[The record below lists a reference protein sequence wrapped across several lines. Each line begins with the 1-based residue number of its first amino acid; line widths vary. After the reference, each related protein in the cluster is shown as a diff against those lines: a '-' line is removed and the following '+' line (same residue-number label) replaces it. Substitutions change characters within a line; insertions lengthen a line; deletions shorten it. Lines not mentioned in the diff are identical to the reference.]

1 MNQLQHDRLSA
12 AADTGHNLDQLRSTS
27 VRAEQRSTGPLAPL
41 ESKTTVSTC
50 VDRVIEM
57 HFPEFSLYS
66 GSENVAILSDEAT
79 KIDIMHSLMFLHRK
93 RLHCILDVS
102 QISLRLTLL
111 FLYDPIL
118 SRFLS
123 YIVSQ
128 IILFW
133 KSLSSQMGRRKPP
146 NLLWPWRHYSSHS

>member
-1 MNQLQHDRLSA
+1 MLHS
-12 AADTGHNLDQLRSTS
+12 
-27 VRAEQRSTGPLAPL
+27 
-41 ESKTTVSTC
+41 
-50 VDRVIEM
+50 
-57 HFPEFSLYS
+57 SLMRPQ
-66 GSENVAILSDEAT
+66 
-79 KIDIMHSLMFLHRK
+79 KIDIMHSLLPLHRK

-118 SRFLS
+118 PKFLS

-133 KSLSSQMGRRKPP
+133 KSLSSQVGRRKPP
-146 NLLWPWRHYSSHS
+146 NLLWTWRLDSNHLLFFKEIYAICCGTTKLSSNCLCKKEIVVNISIASCSFTIHFIFNSCAVTFLTICVTPFNISFRPF

>member
-1 MNQLQHDRLSA
+1 MIWS
-12 AADTGHNLDQLRSTS
+12 GST
-27 VRAEQRSTGPLAPL
+27 QRSPI
-41 ESKTTVSTC
+41 SKKAFVLWASDDFYHFTFVSNTTVSTC

>member
-1 MNQLQHDRLSA
+1 MLHSLMRLQ
-12 AADTGHNLDQLRSTS
+12 
-27 VRAEQRSTGPLAPL
+27 
-41 ESKTTVSTC
+41 
-50 VDRVIEM
+50 
-57 HFPEFSLYS
+57 
-66 GSENVAILSDEAT
+66 
-79 KIDIMHSLMFLHRK
+79 KIDMMHSLLPLHRK

-118 SRFLS
+118 PKFLS

-133 KSLSSQMGRRKPP
+133 KSLSSNGQKKTSKSVVD
-146 NLLWPWRHYSSHS
+146 LEA

>member
-1 MNQLQHDRLSA
+1 MLHSSLMRLQ
-12 AADTGHNLDQLRSTS
+12 
-27 VRAEQRSTGPLAPL
+27 
-41 ESKTTVSTC
+41 
-50 VDRVIEM
+50 
-57 HFPEFSLYS
+57 
-66 GSENVAILSDEAT
+66 
-79 KIDIMHSLMFLHRK
+79 KIDMMHSLLPPHRK

-118 SRFLS
+118 PKFLS

-146 NLLWPWRHYSSHS
+146 NLLGTWRLDSNHFTFF